1 MPAAAAPVTLVADG
15 VVRGASVAGPGWVRV
30 VDGRIAATGDGPPP
44 SDLPGAPGEQVR
56 VAGVLAP
63 GFVDIHHHGAL
74 GHDYGSAS
82 AEDAVA
88 AADHHRR
95 RGSTTLCASVATA
108 PLAVL
113 EERVDLLSGLVADGV
128 FAGIHLEGPYL
139 DAGHRGCH
147 APDLLRPPSVAEL
160 RRLVG
165 AARGALRMVTLA
177 PELPGAGD
185 AIRYLVAEGVTVAVG
200 HTSCTAGQARAAFD
214 AGATVLTHAFNGMP
228 PLHHREPGP
237 LGAALFD
244 ERVTIELIL
253 DGHHVAPEP
262 ARVLAAVAPG
272 RLALIS
278 DAMAATGLGDG
289 AYAIGGS
296 DVVVTGSVARA
307 TSNGSLAGST
317 IAVADAFAAAVGVLG
332 LDVAA
337 AVACASATPARA
349 LGLAEPRIAAG
360 APADLVAVEGGRVT
374 RVLRAGRFVA

>member
-1 MPAAAAPVTLVADG
+1 MSAAAAPVTLVADG
-15 VVRGASVAGPGWVRV
+15 VVRGAAVAGPGWVRV
-30 VDGRIAATGDGPPP
+30 VDGRIAATGDGVPPA
-44 SDLPGAPGEQVR
+44 DADAPGEQVR

-82 AEDAVA
+82 ADEVA
-88 AADHHRR
+88 AAAEHHRR

-108 PLAVL
+108 PLDAL
-113 EERVDLLSGLVADGV
+113 ERRVALLGELVADGL

-147 APDLLRPPSVAEL
+147 APDLLRRPSVAEL

-165 AARGALRMVTLA
+165 AARGGLRMVTLA
-177 PELPGAGD
+177 PELPGALD
-185 AIRYLVAEGVTVAVG
+185 AVRFLVAEGVTVAVG
-200 HTSCTAGQARAAFD
+200 HTSCTADQARAAFD

-228 PLHHREPGP
+228 ALHHRAPGP

-244 ERVTIELIL
+244 DRVTIELIL

-262 ARVLAAVAPG
+262 ARVLATVAPE
-272 RLALIS
+272 RLALVS

-289 AYAIGGS
+289 AYEIGGS
-296 DVVVTGSVARA
+296 AVVVTDSVARA

-317 IAVADAFAAAVGVLG
+317 VAVADAVAAAVEVLG
-332 LDVAA
+332 LDLPA
-337 AVACASATPARA
+337 AVASASAVPARA
-349 LGLAEPRIAAG
+349 VGLDAPALVVG
-360 APADLVAVEGGRVT
+360 APADLVVVEGGRVT
-374 RVLRAGRFVA
+374 RVLRAGRFLA